1 MNLLEAIQLGML
13 EITSHRFRSFLTM
26 LGVVFGVAAVIAIVS
41 IGEGARKEAVNQL
54 KELGTHTMRILPI
67 QEEGQSVTQTVSGM
81 GGTSTSTFP
90 AWMLKKQLS
99 LADALALQDIG
110 AFVQAAA
117 PEIIPVKTPITVYY
131 FSNRVQ
137 GLVVGTTPDY
147 PIAASHR
154 VAKGRFLD
162 RRDLDSYARV
172 AVLGSE
178 VKLRLF
184 GPLDPLGKKI
194 LIQNQSYTVIGV
206 MMPKDTSGITLV
218 KVRDLDKDI
227 YVPITTAAYYS
238 GQMNTMRPMIAEMI
252 LKIYE
257 PYNLKEAADVVKARL
272 TQLHDGEENF
282 EIIIPEEVLRQQQA
296 IQRIFSV
303 VMGFIAAISLFVGGI
318 GIMNI
323 MLATVLQRTREIG
336 IRRSI
341 GATQTDILLQFLV
354 EAVVISL
361 LGGIGGIFLGF
372 LIGKAITLYAGWSTV
387 FSLTAVLISFIV
399 ATLVGIIFGLYPAQQ
414 ASHLHP
420 VEALRYE

>member
-1 MNLLEAIQLGML
+1 MNLLEAIQLGLL
-13 EITSHRFRSFLTM
+13 EITTHKFRSFLTM

-41 IGEGARKEAVNQL
+41 IGEGARREAVNQL
-54 KELGTHTMRILPI
+54 KELGTHTMRILPVK
-67 QEEGQSVTQTVSGM
+67 EEGENVTTTISM
-81 GGTSTSTFP
+81 GGSSASSTIP

-99 LADALALQDIG
+99 LADAMALKSFSG
-110 AFVQAAA
+110 FVKAIA
-117 PEIIPVKTPITVYY
+117 PEIVSKTPQTI
-131 FSNRVQ
+131 FFLSNRFKAT
-137 GLVVGTTPDY
+137 VVGTTPDY
-147 PIAASHR
+147 PEAASHR
-154 VAKGRFLD
+154 VARGRFLNETD
-162 RRDLDSYARV
+162 MDSYARV

-194 LIQNQSYTVIGV
+194 LIQNSSYTVIGV
-206 MMPKDTSGITLV
+206 MQPKDTSGITLV

-227 YVPITTAAYYS
+227 YIPITTSAHYS
-238 GQMNTMRPMIAEMI
+238 GLMGSMRPSIDEMI
-252 LKIYE
+252 LKVQDQ
-257 PYNLKEAADVVKARL
+257 YNLTESAGIVKARL

-282 EIIIPEEVLRQQQA
+282 EVIIPEEVLRQQQA
-296 IQRIFSV
+296 IQRIFSI

-341 GATQTDILLQFLV
+341 GANQLDILLQFLV

-361 LGGIGGIFLGF
+361 IGGFGGIFLGF
-372 LIGKAITLYAGWSTV
+372 LIGKAITLYAGWRTV
-387 FSLTAVLISFIV
+387 FSIMAVIISFV
-399 ATLVGIIFGLYPAQQ
+399 VSTLVGIIFGLYPAQQ
-414 ASHLHP
+414 ASRLHP